1 MKEHRKQRLIRALS
15 IVLVSALGVGTILY
29 ALNSNLDYFFTP
41 SEMLMNDES
50 KNISSSRRVKLGGM
64 VKENSFSINGSIIS
78 FEITDFK
85 ETILVSY
92 EGLLPDLFKE
102 GKGIVVL
109 GKMHNEVFYAEE
121 VFAKHGQ
128 SWIDGET
135 QPRSKACPKCLNPA
149 SRVHVAND
157 GKKSLIELRAIGQCG
172 GACCFQLCDNQ
183 VKRKKDQLQKHTG
196 QLALQELHQR
206 VVSPRGGT

>member
-1 MKEHRKQRLIRALS
+1 MKEHRKKRLIRALS

-121 VFAKHGQ
+121 VFAKHDENYMPPN
-128 SWIDGET
+128 IDLD
-135 QPRSKACPKCLNPA
+135 S
-149 SRVHVAND
+149 S
-157 GKKSLIELRAIGQCG
+157 
-172 GACCFQLCDNQ
+172 
-183 VKRKKDQLQKHTG
+183 
-196 QLALQELHQR
+196 
-206 VVSPRGGT
+206 

>member
-1 MKEHRKQRLIRALS
+1 
-15 IVLVSALGVGTILY
+15 
-29 ALNSNLDYFFTP
+29 
-41 SEMLMNDES
+41 MLMNDES

-121 VFAKHGQ
+121 VFAKHDENYMPPNLDLD
-128 SWIDGET
+128 S
-135 QPRSKACPKCLNPA
+135 S
-149 SRVHVAND
+149 
-157 GKKSLIELRAIGQCG
+157 
-172 GACCFQLCDNQ
+172 
-183 VKRKKDQLQKHTG
+183 
-196 QLALQELHQR
+196 
-206 VVSPRGGT
+206 

>member
-1 MKEHRKQRLIRALS
+1 MKEHRKKRLIRALS

-85 ETILVSY
+85 ETMLVMKDSFLTY
-92 EGLLPDLFKE
+92 LRRARELWSSE
-102 GKGIVVL
+102 
-109 GKMHNEVFYAEE
+109 
-121 VFAKHGQ
+121 
-128 SWIDGET
+128 
-135 QPRSKACPKCLNPA
+135 KCIM
-149 SRVHVAND
+149 
-157 GKKSLIELRAIGQCG
+157 KCFMLRK
-172 GACCFQLCDNQ
+172 F
-183 VKRKKDQLQKHTG
+183 LQNMMKIIC
-196 QLALQELHQR
+196 HQ
-206 VVSPRGGT
+206 T